1 MSTRAKHS
9 LPHYIKLSLNL
20 DTGLYEA
27 TENGIL
33 YYLTFAQMNDLKVYC
48 RLNHGRFVP
57 TIESWYNSLTLF
69 SRKNVKRVG
78 HVIENN
84 GFYPDE

>member
-1 MSTRAKHS
+1 MSKRAKHT
-9 LPHYIKLSLNL
+9 LPPYLKLNL
-20 DTGLYEA
+20 NSQTGLYEA
-27 TENGIL
+27 TEGSVL
-33 YYLTFAQMNDLKVYC
+33 YQLTFAQMNDLKVYC
-48 RLNHGRFVP
+48 RINHYCMVP

-78 HVIENN
+78 HVIGNN